1 MPRVTFR
8 LTSLSAQKK
17 LVSNPRALDS
27 KKCLV
32 DAEGSRGINV
42 KRMKTGTKIALLA
55 AVIAAATA
63 RYWFYLAGEVA
74 LPTDRT
80 GFVIVFL
87 GAAALGVYGLIKRTS
102 WLGAIPAVF
111 AIIVGVF
118 LPLTV
123 SVSTQLVERDSVI
136 EVGDVIPQFTSI
148 DGQGQAFD
156 SKSLNGHLV
165 LIKFFRAHW

>member
-1 MPRVTFR
+1 MPRATSR

-17 LVSNPRALDS
+17 LVSNPHALDS

-32 DAEGSRGINV
+32 DAEDSRGITV